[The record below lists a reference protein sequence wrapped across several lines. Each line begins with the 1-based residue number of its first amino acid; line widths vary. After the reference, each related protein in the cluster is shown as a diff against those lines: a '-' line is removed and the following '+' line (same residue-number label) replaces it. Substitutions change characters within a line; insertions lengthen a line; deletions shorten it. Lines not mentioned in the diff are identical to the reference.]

1 MMHNRLSV
9 QNARWEEGLVSGPKG
24 AAVQVSPFPS
34 VADMRTHPVDI
45 FEPWC
50 KRCLL
55 CVELC
60 PKNVFDVEPTGRV
73 YVKAPEACTQCKI
86 CALHCPDY
94 AILLEPKAGKQADS

>member
-1 MMHNRLSV
+1 MSE
-9 QNARWEEGLVSGPKG
+9 AKG

-45 FEPWC
+45 YEPWC

-60 PKNVFDVEPTGRV
+60 PKSVFDVEPTGRV

-94 AILLEPKAGKQADS
+94 AILLEPKAGKQTDS